1 MSKLLS
7 VTKVELMVY
16 RKKSLR
22 PMEEAFVEASRQGH
36 EPIAAAALAGYRDPY
51 QMARRLM
58 LSDFVGP
65 AARDAAREYLRQE
78 GAAIAVGGLA
88 VIALDERQ
96 PAGARVSAMRELA
109 KLSGIAGDER
119 DGKDPAEMTLEEL
132 R

>member
-1 MSKLLS
+1 
-7 VTKVELMVY
+7 
-16 RKKSLR
+16 
-22 PMEEAFVEASRQGH
+22 
-36 EPIAAAALAGYRDPY
+36 
-51 QMARRLM
+51 M

-88 VIALDERQ
+88 VIALDEKQ

-132 R
+132 RRATEKTRLRASLLEHALADAASPVIEGDSKPGSVLD